1 MCESRTAG
9 LLGSAEMN
17 EKGMGLTVYITM
29 SLSICATGILTR
41 CTVMVSGQP
50 QTCSARLSVG
60 KGGDFWT
67 VG

>member
-9 LLGSAEMN
+9 SLGSAEMN
-17 EKGMGLTVYITM
+17 EKGMGLTVYITV

-50 QTCSARLSVG
+50 QTRSA
-60 KGGDFWT
+60 
-67 VG
+67 